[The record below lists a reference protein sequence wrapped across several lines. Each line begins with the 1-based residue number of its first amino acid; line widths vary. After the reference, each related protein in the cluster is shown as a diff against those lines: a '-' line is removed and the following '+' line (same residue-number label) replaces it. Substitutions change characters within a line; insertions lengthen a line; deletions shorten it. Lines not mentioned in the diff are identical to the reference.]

1 MLKNILSTVF
11 TGKDLA
17 YIDPFLESKFSF
29 KLDVSVSRT
38 IVHFPFVQIALEFC
52 VVDGTSIISSTLG
65 LSGSFLKPRYFV
77 MRHTFHAF
85 CSVLLQWDECV
96 VNLSCMII
104 LR

>member
-1 MLKNILSTVF
+1 MLGGGGVNIGIMLKNISTVF

-17 YIDPFLESKFSF
+17 SIDPFLESKFSF

-52 VVDGTSIISSTLG
+52 GVDGTSIISSTLG

-77 MRHTFHAF
+77 MRHTFHA
-85 CSVLLQWDECV
+85 SLLCTLAV
-96 VNLSCMII
+96 G
-104 LR
+104 